1 MRLDFMKIDQNY
13 FYREMPDAHFGVD
26 IILKSDLST
35 GMVLRKHW
43 HEHMQLYVI
52 LSGSAV
58 LECGKHRFQAAAGDI
73 AVINSNELHYLRS
86 LSDDLKLDIIR
97 VDLPFLFSSQTD
109 LCQTKFLAPLS
120 QNRITFHNLIRGDGQ
135 VSECVSEI
143 IGEYHA
149 RDLGYELAVKSSIY
163 RLIVL
168 LLRGH
173 VDRILSP
180 REFAAK
186 INGLKRFDTVL
197 QYIGAHYTEKISV
210 NELAETANITV
221 YYFCRIFKQI
231 TGKTMTDYLN
241 EFRLEKST
249 DYLKKSDL
257 TVTEIALNCGFDS
270 VNYYSRL
277 FRRYYHVSPTEFRDD
292 SMNKSAIKIETT
304 GAGR

>member
-1 MRLDFMKIDQNY
+1 MKADSDY
-13 FYREMPDAHFGVD
+13 FYKKMPDVHFGVD
-26 IILKSDLST
+26 IFLKSDLRT

-43 HEHMQLYVI
+43 HEHLQLYVI
-52 LSGSAV
+52 LSGNTF

-73 AVINSNELHYLRS
+73 AVINSNELHYLEC
-86 LSDDLKLDIIR
+86 LSDDLKLYIIR
-97 VDLPFLFSSQTD
+97 VDLPFLFSSQMD
-109 LCQTKFLAPLS
+109 LCQTKYLAPLS
-120 QNRITFHNLIRGDGQ
+120 QNRITFHNFIHNDGQ
-135 VSECVSEI
+135 ISKCVSEI
-143 IGEYHA
+143 IKEY
-149 RDLGYELAVKSSIY
+149 DSQGLGYELAVKAYIY

-173 VDRILSP
+173 VDKILSS

-197 QYIGAHYTEKISV
+197 QYISTHYSEKISV

-221 YYFCRIFKQI
+221 YYFCRMFKQI

-249 DYLKKSDL
+249 DYLKKNDL
-257 TVTEIALNCGFDS
+257 TVTEIALKCGFDS

-277 FRRYYHVSPTEFRDD
+277 FRRYYHVSPTMFREKNSRRFD
-292 SMNKSAIKIETT
+292 
-304 GAGR
+304 